1 MKVEA
6 SKSRAMGYADVALG
20 EGLSLRQL
28 LRKLA
33 GARGHFTATGTPEA
47 VADIIEDWFATGAAD
62 GFNVM
67 PPVMHSQFELFAAEV
82 VPILRRRGLFRHD
95 YAGSTLREH
104 FGLGAVQQPAQLAR
118 SA

>member
-1 MKVEA
+1 
-6 SKSRAMGYADVALG
+6 MGYADVALA
-20 EGLSLRQL
+20 EGLTLRRL

-47 VADIIEDWFATGAAD
+47 VADIIEDWFTTGAAD

-67 PPVMHSQFELFAAEV
+67 PPIMHSQFELFASEV
-82 VPILRRRGLFRHD
+82 VPILRRRGLFRQD
-95 YAGSTLREH
+95 YEGSTLRDH
-104 FGLGAVQQPAQLAR
+104 FGLGPVAEPAPLAR